1 MGSWGKSGGIS
12 QNVLLDSLKPKKIEK
27 NKTNNQNIE
36 PLLTCDQPKEPTN
49 IRLLDKNKREDQD
62 WLKTKKTNQF
72 SQVNM
77 MENSHLPNL
86 ELRHFLTLTLVGT
99 GIMASAFRLFNAAS
113 IPLGI
118 VRVGKPP
125 TGTKCSSGFGE
136 WRIFYAL
143 CVFLGLLEVGA
154 RHFAWCVFSCVFR
167 STVGARHLVSRRCCI
182 WFAAGFFFSHVFL
195 FHVFDPKRHHV
206 FTEKSTWQFRPS
218 ATGGPFGP
226 RCAGGFRVALS
237 LFELK
242 LAEGNSDVKVVGNPT
257 CTKFCANHVNK
268 LFQAWFLS

>member
-1 MGSWGKSGGIS
+1 MGSWGKSGGIFHY
-12 QNVLLDSLKPKKIEK
+12 VLLDSLKPKKIEK

-62 WLKTKKTNQF
+62 WLKTKKNNQF

-136 WRIFYAL
+136 WRISYAL
-143 CVFLGLLEVGA
+143 CVFLVLLEVGA

-182 WFAAGFFFSHVFL
+182 WFAAGFFLSHVFFCFMYL
-195 FHVFDPKRHHV
+195 TQNDIMFSLKNPHDSFGHL
-206 FTEKSTWQFRPS
+206 QQGGLS
-218 ATGGPFGP
+218 APP
-226 RCAGGFRVALS
+226 VQAVSALRWVS
-237 LFELK
+237 L
-242 LAEGNSDVKVVGNPT
+242 S
-257 CTKFCANHVNK
+257 
-268 LFQAWFLS
+268 

>member
-1 MGSWGKSGGIS
+1 M
-12 QNVLLDSLKPKKIEK
+12 
-27 NKTNNQNIE
+27 
-36 PLLTCDQPKEPTN
+36 
-49 IRLLDKNKREDQD
+49 
-62 WLKTKKTNQF
+62 KTKKNNQF

-136 WRIFYAL
+136 WRISYAL
-143 CVFLGLLEVGA
+143 CVFLVLLEVGA

-182 WFAAGFFFSHVFL
+182 WFAAGFFLSHVFFVSCIWPKTTSC
-195 FHVFDPKRHHV
+195 FHWKIHMTVSAICNRGA
-206 FTEKSTWQFRPS
+206 FRP
-218 ATGGPFGP
+218 PLCRRFP
-226 RCAGGFRVALS
+226 RCVESLWAKAGRGKFRCESCRQSNLYEVLCESCKQAIPSMILVIAWNYKTEYQICQS
-237 LFELK
+237 EMTPYLDYTL
-242 LAEGNSDVKVVGNPT
+242 NSR
-257 CTKFCANHVNK
+257 H
-268 LFQAWFLS
+268 L